1 MKKILLLKK
10 ESQNVI
16 GEFDSIEEAQAFA
29 LDLVKGN
36 EDRSIFDYSIKE
48 IEYKDVSITITN
60 YKSAK
65 KVLGNDFSEAVMEVN
80 ASNLKSLD
88 ALDTLITIAQA
99 WNKLDNFVPDFSN
112 SQQSKWFPCFKPKNT
127 KLIYDKSLPT
137 SPILYGVFKC
147 KLCFKTQKRAE
158 QFGKLFIDLW
168 NDFLL

>member
-10 ESQNVI
+10 ESQYVI
-16 GEFDSIEEAQAFA
+16 GEFDSIEEAQAFV
-29 LDLVKGN
+29 LDIVKSNDGN
-36 EDRSIFDYSIKE
+36 LIFDYYTE
-48 IEYKDVSITITN
+48 AVEYKDVSITITN

-80 ASNLKSLD
+80 TSNLKLLD

-112 SQQSKWFPCFKPKNT
+112 FQQSKWFPCFKTKNT

-137 SPILYGVFKC
+137 SPIL
-147 KLCFKTQKRAE
+147 
-158 QFGKLFIDLW
+158 
-168 NDFLL
+168 